1 MATARNI
8 GVLAP
13 LEHRLRMRGLV
24 HKMIDLDDRRDVLNT
39 KTVHFRSNDQLN
51 LVTVQMLRRSVR
63 TVLCLCLLVNESP
76 VLLLALF
83 TSQIL
88 SFYRNLM
95 SALPPPPV
103 SPHWQRVKLIC
114 ALVRPH
120 CRLRTGTALEP
131 RSEKAIKSYSVCLN
145 WSLDPLLL
153 RGGWLGWKMVL
164 WADLRTV
171 CFHID
176 FKETVTCA
184 RHCLQP
190 PKRI

>member
-24 HKMIDLDDRRDVLNT
+24 HKIIDLDYRRDVLNT

-103 SPHWQRVKLIC
+103 SPH
-114 ALVRPH
+114 
-120 CRLRTGTALEP
+120 
-131 RSEKAIKSYSVCLN
+131 
-145 WSLDPLLL
+145 
-153 RGGWLGWKMVL
+153 
-164 WADLRTV
+164 
-171 CFHID
+171 
-176 FKETVTCA
+176 
-184 RHCLQP
+184 
-190 PKRI
+190 